1 MNIDAYIDPIYDTD
15 RYSVQINDYESHQVT
30 ILDETF
36 TSEQQAYHAATNYL
50 NRGKAAVG
58 CQLVFKTIPASLQ
71 S

>member
-1 MNIDAYIDPIYDTD
+1 MQINAHIDPIYGTD
-15 RYSVQINDYESHQVT
+15 RYSVQINDYENKQVV

-36 TSEQQAYHAATNYL
+36 NSEQLAYQAATNYL

-58 CQLVFKTIPASLQ
+58 CQVVFKTIPASVQ

>member
-1 MNIDAYIDPIYDTD
+1 MKIDAHIDPIYGTD
-15 RYSVQINDYESHQVT
+15 RYSVQINDYENKQVV

-36 TSEQQAYHAATNYL
+36 NSEQLAYQAATNYL

-58 CQLVFKTIPASLQ
+58 CQVVFKTIPASVQ

>member
-1 MNIDAYIDPIYDTD
+1 MHIDAHIDQVYNTD
-15 RYSVQINDYESHQVT
+15 RYSVQINDYKHKRVI

-36 TSEQQAYHAATNYL
+36 KSEQRAYQAATNYL

-58 CQLVFKTIPASLQ
+58 CQVVFKTIPASVQ